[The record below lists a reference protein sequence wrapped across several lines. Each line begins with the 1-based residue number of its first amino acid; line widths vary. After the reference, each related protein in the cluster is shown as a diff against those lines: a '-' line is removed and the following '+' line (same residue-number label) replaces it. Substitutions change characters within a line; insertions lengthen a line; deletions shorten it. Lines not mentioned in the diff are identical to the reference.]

1 MSSTLAVEVCSFCCL
16 FFVFTKRSSLL
27 LFDVTIGLD
36 GTEMN
41 GTRCVPYSICTA
53 LKDTIRNRIIHHS
66 NQYICTLMSL
76 VRPDLQYTRW
86 HTAGLDG

>member
-1 MSSTLAVEVCSFCCL
+1 
-16 FFVFTKRSSLL
+16 
-27 LFDVTIGLD
+27 
-36 GTEMN
+36 MN
-41 GTRCVPYSICTA
+41 GTLRTVHICTA

-66 NQYICTLMSL
+66 NPYICTLMSL